1 MPAAKDWERKAQIC
15 RDILE
20 NSISKQWLLPAD
32 KLPTKQQLNVTKVP
46 YTCGILSAEE
56 LDMTEQTAAGLL
68 SKYQS
73 GTWKVE
79 DVTIAFLKRATI
91 GHQLLNFATEFLT
104 EEALETAKA
113 LDKHF
118 ESTG

>member
-32 KLPTKQQLNVTKVP
+32 KLPTKQELNVINIP

-56 LDMTEQTAAGLL
+56 LEMTEQTAAGLL
-68 SKYQS
+68 SNYQS
-73 GTWKVE
+73 GSWKVE

-91 GHQLLNFATEFLT
+91 GQQLVSSLALLT
-104 EEALETAKA
+104 LKA
-113 LDKHF
+113 VV
-118 ESTG
+118 

>member
-20 NSISKQWLLPAD
+20 NSIPKQWLLPAD
-32 KLPTKQQLNVTKVP
+32 KLPTKQQHNVTNVP

-56 LDMTEQTAAGLL
+56 LEMTDQTAAGLL

-73 GTWKVE
+73 GAWKVE

-91 GHQLLNFATEFLT
+91 GQQLVSLLAVFVT
-104 EEALETAKA
+104 
-113 LDKHF
+113 
-118 ESTG
+118 STVI